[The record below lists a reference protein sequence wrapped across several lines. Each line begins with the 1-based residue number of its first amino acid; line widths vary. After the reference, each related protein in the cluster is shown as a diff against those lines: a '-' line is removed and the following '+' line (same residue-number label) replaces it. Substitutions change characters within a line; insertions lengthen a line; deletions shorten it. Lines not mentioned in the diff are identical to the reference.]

1 MPPTETIP
9 AGSSNG
15 TALSAPPRGPFTA
28 AQKEYLA
35 GFMAG
40 VSQSGFVPF
49 VGHLANGTIT
59 SEPASG
65 LTNHAAIP
73 AEPVEQTVYG
83 TPVSELCKQEL
94 WKLEQNGL
102 DVWDRLLAHADSDQL
117 PDEQNTY
124 YFRYFGMFYVGPAQE
139 SIMLRMRIPAGEL
152 TSAQLD
158 GLADMAEQ
166 WGPGHLDITTRANL
180 QIRQIAP
187 KNIVKVLLRLEEL
200 GLTSKGSGVDN
211 VRNITATPT
220 AGVDRDELIDTRPLA
235 KAMHHYILNNRDLY
249 GLPRKFNIAFDGGG
263 AVSAAADTNDVG
275 FMAVRVGEAA
285 AQAAGVEPGVYF
297 RLELCGITGHQQ
309 FARDV
314 GVLVAP
320 KDCVALGAAILRAFN
335 ETGDRTNR
343 KKARL
348 KYVVDKMG
356 YDAFLALAEQKLTF
370 RLPRLPLD
378 RCEPRPRTISQG
390 QIGVYRQ
397 RQPRL
402 NYVGVVVPVGYLSV
416 RQARRVAELAR
427 NYGSGEVRLTVW
439 QNLIIPNVTD
449 GFLETL
455 KRNLVRAGLP
465 YEASSVS
472 GGLVACTGATGCKW
486 AASHTK
492 EHAVELARHL
502 EKRFQLD
509 RPVNIHLTGCPN
521 SCAQHYMG
529 DIGLL
534 GTRVGPDKREGYH
547 VYVGGGFGQDQG
559 IARELFRSISF
570 ESLKSTVEKMLGGYL
585 RHREGGETFQ
595 AFTRRHD
602 MNTLQAIFSNEE

>member
-1 MPPTETIP
+1 MSTTPPPNSVALP
-9 AGSSNG
+9 A
-15 TALSAPPRGPFTA
+15 PGPFTP

-40 VSQSGFVPF
+40 VMQSGFTPF
-49 VGHLANGTIT
+49 VGHTAAGTIT
-59 SEPASG
+59 SEPTSG
-65 LTNHAAIP
+65 LVNHAVP
-73 AEPVEQTVYG
+73 AELAEATVYG
-83 TPVSELCKQEL
+83 TPVSELSKPEL

-102 DVWDRLLAHADSDQL
+102 DIWDRLIAHADSDQL

-139 SIMLRMRIPAGEL
+139 SLMLRMRIPAGEL
-152 TSAQLD
+152 TATQLD
-158 GLADMAEQ
+158 GLADMAED

-187 KNIVKVLLRLEEL
+187 KNIIKVLLKLEEL

-220 AGVDRDELIDTRPLA
+220 AGIDRDELIDPRPFA
-235 KAMHHYILNNRDLY
+235 KATHHYILNNRDLY

-263 AVSAAADTNDVG
+263 GISAAADTNDIG
-275 FMAVRVGEAA
+275 FMAVEVKEAA
-285 AQAAGVEPGVYF
+285 ARAAGVDPGVYF

-314 GVLVAP
+314 GVLVRP
-320 KDCVALGAAILRAFN
+320 KDCVALSAAILRAFN

-348 KYVVDKMG
+348 KYVVDRLG
-356 YDAFLALAEQKLTF
+356 YDGFLSLAEAKLDF
-370 RLPRLPLD
+370 KLPRLPLD
-378 RCEPRPRTISQG
+378 QCEPRPRTIPHG
-390 QIGVYRQ
+390 HIGVYRQ

-402 NYVGVVVPVGYLSV
+402 NYVGVVVPVGRISV
-416 RQARRVAELAR
+416 RQARRVAELSR
-427 NYGSGEVRLTVW
+427 NYGTGEVRLTVW
-439 QNLIIPNVTD
+439 QNLIIPNVAD
-449 GFLETL
+449 GFVETV
-455 KRNLVRAGLP
+455 KRNVVRMGLHH
-465 YEASSVS
+465 EASSVS

-486 AASHTK
+486 AAAHTK
-492 EHAVELARHL
+492 EHAVELARYL
-502 EKRFQLD
+502 ESRCPLD
-509 RPVNIHLTGCPN
+509 SPINIHLTGCPN

-534 GTRVGPDKREGYH
+534 GTRVGPEKVEGYH
-547 VYVGGGFGQDQG
+547 VYVGGGFGQDQAVG
-559 IARELFRSISF
+559 RELFRGVAF
-570 ESLKSTVEKMLGGYL
+570 DSLKGTVEKMLRGYL
-585 RHREGGETFQ
+585 RHRSQGENFQ

>member
-1 MPPTETIP
+1 MSTQPRPDSVALP
-9 AGSSNG
+9 A
-15 TALSAPPRGPFTA
+15 PGPFTP

-40 VSQSGFVPF
+40 VMQSGFTPF
-49 VGHLANGTIT
+49 VGHTAAGTIT
-59 SEPASG
+59 SEPTPG
-65 LTNHAAIP
+65 LVNHAAP
-73 AEPVEQTVYG
+73 AEPAEATVYG
-83 TPVSELCKQEL
+83 TPVSELSKPEL
-94 WKLEQNGL
+94 WKLEHNGL
-102 DVWDRLLAHADSDQL
+102 DLWDRLIAHAESDQL

-152 TSAQLD
+152 TAAQLD
-158 GLADMAEQ
+158 GLADMAED

-187 KNIVKVLLRLEEL
+187 KNIVKVLLKLEEL
-200 GLTSKGSGVDN
+200 GLTGKGSGVDN

-220 AGVDRDELIDTRPLA
+220 AGIDRDELIDTRALA

-263 AVSAAADTNDVG
+263 GISAAADTNDIG
-275 FMAVRVGEAA
+275 FMAVEVKEAA
-285 AQAAGVEPGVYF
+285 AQAAGVDPGVYF

-314 GVLVAP
+314 GVLVRP

-348 KYVVDKMG
+348 KYVVDRLG
-356 YDAFLALAEQKLTF
+356 YDGFLALAEAKLDF
-370 RLPRLPLD
+370 KLPRLPLD
-378 RCEPRPRTISQG
+378 QCEPRPRTIPHG
-390 QIGVYRQ
+390 HIGVYRQ

-402 NYVGVVVPVGYLSV
+402 NYVGVVVPVGRISV
-416 RQARRVAELAR
+416 RQMRRVAELSR
-427 NYGSGEVRLTVW
+427 NYGTGEIRLTVW
-439 QNLIIPNVTD
+439 QNLIIPNVSD
-449 GFLETL
+449 GFVETV
-455 KRNLVRAGLP
+455 KRNVVRMGLHH
-465 YEASSVS
+465 EASSVS

-486 AASHTK
+486 AAAHTK
-492 EHAVELARHL
+492 EHAVELARYL
-502 EKRFQLD
+502 ESRCPLD
-509 RPVNIHLTGCPN
+509 SPINIHLTGCPN

-534 GTRVGPDKREGYH
+534 GTRVGPEKLEGYH
-547 VYVGGGFGQDQG
+547 VYVGGGFGQDQAVG
-559 IARELFRSISF
+559 RELFRGVAF
-570 ESLKSTVEKMLGGYL
+570 DSLKPTVEKMLRGYL
-585 RHREGGETFQ
+585 RHRTQGENFQ